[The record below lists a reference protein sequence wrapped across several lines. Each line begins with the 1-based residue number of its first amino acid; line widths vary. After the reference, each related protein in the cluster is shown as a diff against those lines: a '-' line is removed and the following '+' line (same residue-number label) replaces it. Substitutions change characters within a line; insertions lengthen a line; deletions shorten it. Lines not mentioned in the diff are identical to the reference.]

1 METDENAL
9 EKATVQTMAS
19 EIRVLNVVIRNLVNQ
34 CDDFRNDLEKSRKL
48 IAEKE
53 SQANMFKWRNG
64 NLKVEIRKLEEKV
77 ARKTEIIRRDQ
88 ALSLFDAKQHVLAE
102 MSGWLQALSEV
113 DDGRYQGRGNT
124 LRGGEDK
131 PEAGQERVHPDHSNP
146 PE

>member
-1 METDENAL
+1 METDEKAM
-9 EKATVQTMAS
+9 EKATVQTLAS
-19 EIRVLNVVIRNLVNQ
+19 EIRVLNIVIKNLISEM
-34 CDDFRNDLEKSRKL
+34 DGLRDDLEKSKKL
-48 IAEKE
+48 VSEKE

-102 MSGWLQALSEV
+102 MGGWLQALSEV